1 MIHIGKNIVISILM
15 ILSFICCYFAIY
27 SKQKQGIPAIGQY
40 IPVSIKSESMKG
52 IFNQGDLILVKKY
65 EPSRKHEIGD
75 IITYYTIIKGR
86 RVLNTHQIH
95 SIDYDED
102 GRRVYMTKGVNNL
115 AVDEMIVKESD
126 IIGTYQMRIPL
137 VGRFITFLQT
147 RFGFFICILFPLGI
161 AFLVQL
167 LYTIIQYAIL
177 RKDESVQKMREQYK
191 QEINDLRIQIDE
203 LRRDN
208 NKDVN

>member
-15 ILSFICCYFAIY
+15 ILSFICCYFAI
-27 SKQKQGIPAIGQY
+27 SSRQNQGIPAIGQY

-65 EPSRKHEIGD
+65 EPSCKLEIGD

-95 SIDYDED
+95 SIDYDGD
-102 GRRVYMTKGVNNL
+102 GRRVYKTKGVNNL
-115 AVDEMIVKESD
+115 AVDEMTVKESD
-126 IIGTYQMRIPL
+126 VIGTYRMRIPL
-137 VGRFITFLQT
+137 AGRFITFLQT

-167 LYTIIQYAIL
+167 LYTVIQYALL

-203 LRRDN
+203 LKRDN

>member
-1 MIHIGKNIVISILM
+1 MISILM
-15 ILSFICCYFAIY
+15 ILSFICCYFAI
-27 SKQKQGIPAIGQY
+27 SSRQNQGIPAIGQY

-52 IFNQGDLILVKKY
+52 IFDQGDLILVKKY

-137 VGRFITFLQT
+137 AGRFITFLQT

-203 LRRDN
+203 LKRDN

>member
-15 ILSFICCYFAIY
+15 ILSFICCYFAI
-27 SKQKQGIPAIGQY
+27 SSRQNQGIPAIGQY

-52 IFNQGDLILVKKY
+52 IFDQGDLILVKKY
-65 EPSRKHEIGD
+65 EPSRKLEIGD